1 MVSGG
6 TFREWFCTV
15 YADAINTDGRW
26 REIEHRWNVL
36 ERFLHFCYLG
46 TQCLIPGSLYRA
58 KHTMPSHLPNCSNCT
73 LRNYSLLTSKL
84 DWQLNTRI
92 CMHEPSYDV
101 SSSCITN
108 GNWLTGFWMYF
119 AIQGKGNESLAEAVV
134 LQFTPLS
141 LLWALA
147 LSHARTRAHARR
159 IAWLASIILHRCDNT
174 QTKLR
179 NNL

>member
-1 MVSGG
+1 MNNTRQSLPFLYVTVVTANTTFNVIVTCLIVLIIIEEEYNTYLWCQGG

-58 KHTMPSHLPNCSNCT
+58 KHTMPSHLPNCSKCT

-92 CMHEPSYDV
+92 CMHEP
-101 SSSCITN
+101 
-108 GNWLTGFWMYF
+108 W
-119 AIQGKGNESLAEAVV
+119 
-134 LQFTPLS
+134 
-141 LLWALA
+141 
-147 LSHARTRAHARR
+147 
-159 IAWLASIILHRCDNT
+159 II
-174 QTKLR
+174 
-179 NNL
+179 